1 MKDYTAIVLQG
12 IADPANRK
20 NIEAFYISECK
31 KTERDEF
38 ISPKLFFDSC
48 IAKIEIFKEYFESKK
63 FEELHEM
70 NEVLVA
76 LRQGRFKHKDEDLKN
91 KTIEQCDHEEEQ
103 IILNRINDVRK
114 NFIHQIQY
122 PASIFHHDFNGHL
135 SYADVLEMEAAI
147 IAAKLKAGINP
158 ATSSTTPKPKAK
170 RQPAA
175 DKFPTF
181 ESMFRD
187 KNKAATVLGLL
198 QDDETNYKPLSKI
211 LAITEVLEKK
221 NIIYKAIPTGHRNKL
236 FAKELDISL
245 QGRTATTQ
253 SKYHDEYLTTF
264 NGLFSTL

>member
-20 NIEAFYISECK
+20 NMEAFYISECK
-31 KTERDEF
+31 KAERDEF
-38 ISPKLFFDSC
+38 IIPELFFDSC

-63 FEELHEM
+63 FEELHNL
-70 NEVLVA
+70 NEALVA

-158 ATSSTTPKPKAK
+158 ATSSTTTNPKVK

-175 DKFPTF
+175 ERYPTF
-181 ESMFRD
+181 ESMFVDR
-187 KNKAATVLGLL
+187 NKVSIVLELL
-198 QDDETNYKPLSKI
+198 QNNETDYKHLYKI
-211 LAITEVLEKK
+211 GAITQALVNRNILKK
-221 NIIYKAIPTGHRNKL
+221 GIPKTYRNPL
-236 FAKELDISL
+236 FAKTL
-245 QGRTATTQ
+245 GVTA
-253 SKYHDEYLTTF
+253 SKRALTSSGNDYEEYLTEF
-264 NGLFSTL
+264 DLLFSKL

>member
-12 IADPANRK
+12 IADPANRN

-31 KTERDEF
+31 KAERDDF
-38 ISPKLFFDSC
+38 ISPELFFDSC
-48 IAKIEIFKEYFESKK
+48 IAKIEIFKEYFERNK
-63 FEELHEM
+63 FEELH
-70 NEVLVA
+70 NLNDALVA
-76 LRQGRFKHKDEDLKN
+76 LRQGRFKHSDEDLKN

-103 IILNRINDVRK
+103 IILNRINDIRD
-114 NFIHQIQY
+114 NFIHQIQF
-122 PASIFHHDFNGHL
+122 PTCTFHNAFTGHL
-135 SYADVLEMEAAI
+135 SYSDVLDMEAAI
-147 IAAKLKAGINP
+147 ITAKNKIKTP